1 MFIYLPVYVGPG
13 KPRKLTDVSQEYQL
27 QAHTP
32 TYLVSSMRPIVS
44 GSANIDF
51 TGSAQFA
58 LEKQIN

>member
-1 MFIYLPVYVGPG
+1 MPAYVGPG
-13 KPRKLTDVSQEYQL
+13 KPRRLTDVSQEYQL
-27 QAHTP
+27 EVYTP